1 MAEEVLTIEQEAEV
15 ETEDGNGNQE
25 DSEDSPTAEE
35 VHATMK
41 QFHLRKCQPA
51 QDEAARR
58 AKSARI
64 RRKNKVS
71 PEESEAELES
81 KRQKASR
88 GRSAHGTQK
97 AASPPDPLEP
107 WSTREL
113 QDINKILSKKK

>member
-15 ETEDGNGNQE
+15 ETEDGNGAGQGSS
-25 DSEDSPTAEE
+25 SEDLPTSEE

-64 RRKNKVS
+64 RRRNK
-71 PEESEAELES
+71 
-81 KRQKASR
+81 
-88 GRSAHGTQK
+88 
-97 AASPPDPLEP
+97 
-107 WSTREL
+107 
-113 QDINKILSKKK
+113 